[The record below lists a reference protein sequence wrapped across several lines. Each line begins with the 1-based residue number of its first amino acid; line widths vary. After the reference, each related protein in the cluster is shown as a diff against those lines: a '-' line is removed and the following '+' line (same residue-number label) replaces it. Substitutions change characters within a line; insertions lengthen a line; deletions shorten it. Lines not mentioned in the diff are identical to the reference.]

1 MSQADKHHVLFICSR
16 NQWRSPTA
24 EQVWRRHPLLS
35 VRSAGTSPNARRK
48 VSADDISWAS
58 VIMVME
64 EKHKSRLK
72 AEFSRLLEGRLI
84 HVLDIPDDY
93 KYMDPELVEQLGQSV
108 ASLLNVDLA

>member
-48 VSADDISWAS
+48 VSADDVKWSS

-72 AEFSRLLEGRLI
+72 AEFSRLLEGRVI

-93 KYMDPELVEQLGQSV
+93 KYMDPELVEQVGQSV
-108 ASLLNVDLA
+108 ASLLNISLA